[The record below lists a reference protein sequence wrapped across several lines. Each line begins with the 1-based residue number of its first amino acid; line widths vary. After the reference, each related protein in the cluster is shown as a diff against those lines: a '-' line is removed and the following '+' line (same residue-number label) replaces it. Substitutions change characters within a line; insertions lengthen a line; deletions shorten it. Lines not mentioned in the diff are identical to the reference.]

1 MTKESKIQSLLNS
14 LLRRKEISI
23 PKPSEVGDYLLHYPD
38 MTDMVLLICKK
49 ASERFGIHTLLS
61 LEVYHD
67 PDIEDEY
74 LTLYVRPQH
83 YDDSVVPRIKEIRQE
98 YEKMLAGKSGW
109 VLLTTDFQPSG

>member
-1 MTKESKIQSLLNS
+1 MNKKSEVEGLLNTLAS
-14 LLRRKEISI
+14 KKKISI
-23 PKPSEVGDYLLHYPD
+23 PKPSEVRDYLLNYPD
-38 MTDMVLLICKK
+38 MTDMVPLVCKK

-67 PDIEDEY
+67 PEIEDEY

-98 YEKMLAGKSGW
+98 YEKMLAGKTGW
-109 VLLTTDFQPSG
+109 FLLTTDFRPPR